1 MTDSPWKTLY
11 DSQILFT
18 LRGEAAVLFG
28 HSADA
33 LASERLLAA
42 RGLSAERAAS
52 LAARI
57 EPSWFPSGAVID
69 IAFLSDRLAETGGDP
84 GAEGLR
90 ALAFLSRIKLQG
102 TDGLRGRTRDEELSY
117 REALGLFLRE
127 GVVTPGFFALSA
139 EALGR
144 ECLEQGMVDPGAEV
158 VVGADGR
165 DTTGRFTGAVIA
177 GFGGLGFQVLDAG
190 VIATPGV
197 PLYARYAKCRLGAIV
212 TASHNPANQNGI
224 KYIHDGFK
232 LANDGPAGEYGLT
245 AFMYGLADRGGAAPR
260 GVSAAHDAHEE
271 ATELLCR
278 VDLENAGLEPGRLE
292 GLRIVYDGANGA
304 YSRLAC
310 RVLAALGADY
320 VAVNVEPQGHNINQG
335 GGVGEIEGHAFFE
348 ASPSTGLPA
357 SSLKTVRA
365 MFEEGRGAAPGK
377 RVFGIVNDGDGDRGY
392 LLVYLPRDD
401 RVYVVPGDELA
412 FWLARG
418 RKAAGD
424 LGERPVCVNSVESDI
439 LAGHYM
445 ETLLGLESET
455 ACVGDK
461 NLLKP
466 AREGR
471 NHIVGC
477 EESGHVTF
485 GVSVEDRGGGR
496 GMVYTG
502 NGLLSVLR
510 AISVIQG
517 SGASPEEAIHPFPA
531 GRKDCRY
538 VYFVDKARFFRGSP
552 VWRRDEEA
560 AAAAIRGRLPAAYSL
575 RRVDF
580 PDDPEML
587 YLACFN
593 PGGLKEASLF
603 VRNSGTELKSCVTLR
618 STEALY
624 PAMEAAML
632 AVHELNRVLM
642 KDEALRDAR
651 AEAQILALLGP
662 GELRPETLKEGVESR
677 LGERL
682 ADTDFQAILF
692 AMRKEGLI
700 VDSGEA
706 LTLSRRSPCS

>member
-1 MTDSPWKTLY
+1 MTDSPWKALY
-11 DSQILFT
+11 DRHIYFT

-28 HSADA
+28 RSTDA
-33 LASERLLAA
+33 QASERLLEA
-42 RGLSAERAAS
+42 RGLSAERAAF

-69 IAFLSDRLAETGGDP
+69 IAFLSERLAEAGGAP

-90 ALAFLSRIKLQG
+90 ALASLSRIKLQG
-102 TDGLRGRTRDEELSY
+102 TDGLRGKTRDEEHSY

-144 ECLEQGMVDPGAEV
+144 ECLEQGMAERGAEV

-165 DTTGRFTGAVIA
+165 DTTGRFAGAVIA
-177 GFGGLGFQVLDAG
+177 GFAELGFRVLDAG

-224 KYIHDGFK
+224 KFVHDGFK

-245 AFMYGLADRGGAAPR
+245 AYMYGLADRGGEAPR
-260 GVSAAHDAHEE
+260 GGRSARDAREE
-271 ATELLCR
+271 AAELLYR
-278 VDLENAGLEPGRLE
+278 VDLENAGLGPRQLA

-348 ASPSTGLPA
+348 ASPSSGLPA
-357 SSLKTVRA
+357 SGLKTLRA

-392 LLVYLPRDD
+392 LLVYSPSDD
-401 RVYVVPGDELA
+401 RVYVVPGDEVA

-418 RKAAGD
+418 RKEAGD
-424 LGERPVCVNSVESDI
+424 LGENPVCVNSVESDI
-439 LAGHYM
+439 LAGRYM
-445 ETLLGLESET
+445 ESLLGIESET

-485 GVSVEDRGGGR
+485 GVSVEDRAGGK

-510 AISVIQG
+510 AISVIQC
-517 SGASPEEAIHPFPA
+517 SGASLEEAIHPFPA

-538 VYFVDKARFFRGSP
+538 VYFVDKSRFFRGSP

-560 AAAAIRGRLPAAYSL
+560 AAAAIKGRLPASYSL
-575 RRVDF
+575 RRLDF

-593 PGGLKEASLF
+593 AEGLKEAALF

-618 STEALY
+618 STRALY

-651 AEAQILALLGP
+651 AEGQVLSLLGP
-662 GELRPETLKEGVESR
+662 GGLRSEALKEGVEAR

-682 ADTDFQAILF
+682 SDADFQAILF
-692 AMRKEGLI
+692 AMRKEDLI
-700 VDSGEA
+700 VDSGEV
-706 LTLSRRSPCS
+706 LTLS